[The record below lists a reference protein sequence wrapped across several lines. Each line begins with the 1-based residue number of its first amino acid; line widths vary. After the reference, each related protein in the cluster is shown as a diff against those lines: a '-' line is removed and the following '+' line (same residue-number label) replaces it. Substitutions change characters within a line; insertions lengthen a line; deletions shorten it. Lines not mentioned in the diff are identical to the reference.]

1 MSVSGEFS
9 VFSRFVVKFVEII
22 AEGLATAVSGYVIAH
37 LTGALSSPVPLPA
50 RAVIEDMPNPIP
62 PAPLPSSI
70 FGDRDDQHAAQ
81 KQEVTVSPAPQPAPP
96 VNATKIA
103 PPHKHPET
111 ATTAADSL
119 AARVRAALATIDAN
133 RTGQLAVPPQG
144 EVRLNP
150 ASAAPP
156 QAQLPADSSR
166 SAVTGTAV
174 RTIVEPGPAPAQQTQ
189 PNPLITIEVP
199 SRPAALPSATPP
211 AEKETGVFSGLEQ
224 MLRHDPLAGSED
236 APRPPMPV
244 GQ

>member
-22 AEGLATAVSGYVIAH
+22 AAGLATAVSGYVIAH

-133 RTGQLAVPPQG
+133 RT
-144 EVRLNP
+144 R
-150 ASAAPP
+150 
-156 QAQLPADSSR
+156 SSR
-166 SAVTGTAV
+166 L
-174 RTIVEPGPAPAQQTQ
+174 RFRLDR
-189 PNPLITIEVP
+189 PLY
-199 SRPAALPSATPP
+199 
-211 AEKETGVFSGLEQ
+211 
-224 MLRHDPLAGSED
+224 H
-236 APRPPMPV
+236 RPPLRLKKRLAFFLVLSRCCATTRSQAARTPRARPCRWDSRKQLLV
-244 GQ
+244 TDGKAVSLVHL